1 MGSVKV
7 IMKWGW
13 MGALFSCIRE
23 LIPFLRR
30 YNPPAS
36 PAPPPPPVAWYTDLY
51 HRLCRIA
58 SQVSPVNIFV
68 LCFSM
73 FHFILPCHLR
83 LGLASGVYLS
93 NFPIKTFHAVS
104 IKIRYSALRIVIR
117 VTGSIGSLNHGPCKI
132 F

>member
-13 MGALFSCIRE
+13 VGALFSCVRE

-30 YNPPAS
+30 YNHSAS
-36 PAPPPPPVAWYTDLY
+36 QEIPPVAWYTDLY

-58 SQVSPVNIFV
+58 SQVNPVHIFV

-93 NFPIKTFHAVS
+93 YFPIKTFHAVA

-117 VTGSIGSLNHGPCKI
+117 VTGSIGCLNHGLCKI